1 MNNYSYGQT
10 PMFLSDKEAKKIR
23 NKMLTEMPLD
33 ITFIDAD
40 DEKPEKRAE
49 CLLKINLKGDA
60 AGYYDDVFIIMTG
73 TYIPDSKQWF
83 YYDVT
88 GGRYPLDKDNGEV
101 VGWRY
106 VNDY

>member
-1 MNNYSYGQT
+1 MVGYGQT
-10 PMFLSDKEAKKIR
+10 PIFISNEEAEKMVA
-23 NKMLTEMPLD
+23 KMLMERPID
-33 ITFIDAD
+33 ITFIDPKYG
-40 DEKPEKRAE
+40 KPEKKE
-49 CLLKINLKGDA
+49 DCLIKIHLIGEA
-60 AGYYDDVFIIMTG
+60 AGYYDDIFIIMTG

-88 GGRYPLDKDNGEV
+88 GGRYPLDKNNGEV

>member
-1 MNNYSYGQT
+1 MDDYSYGQT
-10 PMFLSDKEAKKIR
+10 PIFLSDKEAKKR
-23 NKMLTEMPLD
+23 RDAMLAEMPID
-33 ITFIDAD
+33 ITFIDPHN
-40 DEKPEKRAE
+40 EKPEKKE
-49 CLLKINLKGDA
+49 DCLIKIHLIGEA

-83 YYDVT
+83 YYDVI
-88 GGRYPLDKDNGEV
+88 GGRYPLDKNNGEV